1 MFVFFDF
8 RGHGWPVTPWLR
20 LNVSHPIRRRV
31 AVAAA
36 TEVRLAVAVSCPA
49 RVGVISPTY
58 GYALV
63 QSAANL
69 QYQVQPIKSW
79 FHFEQSSLGNHI
91 SQQSDPSCTYS

>member
-1 MFVFFDF
+1 MASYTVA
-8 RGHGWPVTPWLR
+8 W
-20 LNVSHPIRRRV
+20 LNVSHPVRRRV

-36 TEVRLAVAVSCPA
+36 TEVCLAVAVVCPA
-49 RVGVISPTY
+49 CVGVISPMY

-79 FHFEQSSLGNHI
+79 FHFEQSPLGNHT
-91 SQQSDPSCTYS
+91 SQQSDPSCMYS